1 MNGHLADIGRLM
13 MISVVGSVV
22 CKLALYRLGYGS
34 LYTDSAYT
42 ENAVRSYSDFL
53 ILLANDI
60 FGGLSVAFGL
70 LYVLHR
76 EMRRRR
82 PLVTLIAAMAVL
94 LQVGYVVLYLKG
106 RMILLTTPITLAL
119 VAEVISHRRAE
130 RLLQVLFL
138 VVPVLSLVGVQVTL
152 LIGRFNVPEDTG
164 LRLAIGAI
172 NRRADLT
179 DFATAMM
186 VDSRGQAHDASIVPM
201 AFLNAVPRAVF
212 PGKESVVRDV
222 YSEIIERRLGWPAG
236 SGEDL
241 QADYLDTA
249 FSNGV
254 MAFGVAGFVLVPLA
268 LVWLWGFASEWAGRT
283 FHGLAYGLT
292 IIPISLAA
300 MHIEGEWPWIPLNF
314 RQAVFYAVIC
324 LGIAFAGRL
333 MHDALAVASLPASAI
348 PPRVPGDVPAT
359 KP

>member
-1 MNGHLADIGRLM
+1 M

-76 EMRRRR
+76 EMRRR

-130 RLLQVLFL
+130 RLLQVVFL
-138 VVPVLSLVGVQVTL
+138 LVPVLSLVGVQITL

-164 LRLAIGAI
+164 LRLGDRCHQPAG
-172 NRRADLT
+172 RPDRFRDR
-179 DFATAMM
+179 DM
-186 VDSRGQAHDASIVPM
+186 VDSPD
-201 AFLNAVPRAVF
+201 
-212 PGKESVVRDV
+212 
-222 YSEIIERRLGWPAG
+222 RR
-236 SGEDL
+236 
-241 QADYLDTA
+241 T
-249 FSNGV
+249 
-254 MAFGVAGFVLVPLA
+254 
-268 LVWLWGFASEWAGRT
+268 T
-283 FHGLAYGLT
+283 
-292 IIPISLAA
+292 
-300 MHIEGEWPWIPLNF
+300 
-314 RQAVFYAVIC
+314 
-324 LGIAFAGRL
+324 
-333 MHDALAVASLPASAI
+333 PASSRW
-348 PPRVPGDVPAT
+348 PS
-359 KP
+359 